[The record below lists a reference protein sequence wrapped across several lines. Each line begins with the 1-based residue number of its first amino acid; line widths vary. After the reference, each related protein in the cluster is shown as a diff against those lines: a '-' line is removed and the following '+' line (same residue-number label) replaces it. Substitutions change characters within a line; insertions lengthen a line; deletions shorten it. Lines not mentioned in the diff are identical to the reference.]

1 MDGGWKRR
9 EKQYLK
15 IMDGGNKRK
24 SSITTE
30 ILKTVGDGN
39 KILKEQ

>member
-1 MDGGWKRR
+1 MEKKR
-9 EKQYLK
+9 KTVSLK
-15 IMDGGNKRK
+15 IIDGGNKRK

>member
-1 MDGGWKRR
+1 MEKKR
-9 EKQYLK
+9 KTVSLK
-15 IMDGGNKRK
+15 IKDGENKRK

-30 ILKTVGDGN
+30 MLKTVDDGN